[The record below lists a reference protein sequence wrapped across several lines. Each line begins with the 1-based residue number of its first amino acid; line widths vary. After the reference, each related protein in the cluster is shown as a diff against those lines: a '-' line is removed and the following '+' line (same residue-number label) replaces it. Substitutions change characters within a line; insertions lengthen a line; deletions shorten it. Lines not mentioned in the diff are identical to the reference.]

1 VSLAK
6 AVTLIRPW
14 PAAILLR
21 GKRTENRS
29 WQTHYRGPL
38 ILHAGVKYDPEAIEV
53 TRMIAGA
60 TAATE
65 LQCIAHPVGYVGI
78 VDLVDVHPGPD
89 PYSQPDPDRPCR
101 CDAWGYDGV
110 WHWVVEN
117 PRPFP
122 TVIPGPGRRMLFDP
136 PVEVVDRARLWGLL

>member
-1 VSLAK
+1 MTLAK

-14 PAAILLR
+14 PAAILR
-21 GKRTENRS
+21 FGKSPENRP

-38 ILHAGVKYDPEAIEV
+38 ILHAGIKYDPDAIEV
-53 TRMIAGA
+53 TRTVVSAD
-60 TAATE
+60 AARE
-65 LQCIAHPVGYVGI
+65 LCSWDHPVGYVGV

-89 PYSQPDPDRPCR
+89 PYATPDPERPCR
-101 CDAWGYDGV
+101 CGAWGYEGV

-122 TVIPGPGRRMLFDP
+122 TAIPGKGSLGVRDAPTD
-136 PVEVVDRARLWGLL
+136 VIDRARMWGLL